1 MKIIKKTELQIDW
14 NQIKGLI
21 KDRAFTPG
29 DEIEI
34 DGCLWRVLD
43 VEDNGILIWKH
54 TGIEEFSVFNRN
66 GSNEYEGSDLQ
77 KFLQGEY
84 KDKLPAEMQELM
96 AEGGPFALSMEEIG
110 KYLPTEGERIAVD
123 NYGDTISYWTRSAYR
138 GSGGSAWNVYSAGFA
153 NYSIAAFASRC
164 APACKLLIS

>member
-84 KDKLPAEMQELM
+84 RDKLPAEMQELM

-110 KYLPTEGERIAVD
+110 EYLPTEGERIAVD
-123 NYGDTISYWTRSAYR
+123 NDGDTISYWTRSASR
-138 GSGGSAWNVYSAGFA
+138 GYGSLAWHVYSTGSALNTYATT
-153 NYSIAAFASRC
+153 ASRC

>member
-1 MKIIKKTELQIDW
+1 MKVIKRAALETNW
-14 NQIKGLI
+14 NEIKGMI
-21 KDRAFTPG
+21 QAGAFTPG

-34 DGCLWRVLD
+34 NGCLWRVLD

-84 KDKLPAEMQELM
+84 KDELPAEMQELM

-110 KYLPTEGERIAVD
+110 KYLPTEGERIAAD
-123 NYGDTISYWTRSAYR
+123 NDGDTISYWTRSAYR
-138 GSGGSAWNVYSAGFA
+138 GYGGGAWYVYSAGLATSFHA
-153 NYSIAAFASRC
+153 TLAIRC

>member
-1 MKIIKKTELQIDW
+1 MKIIKKTELQTDW
-14 NQIKGLI
+14 TGIKGLI
-21 KDRAFTPG
+21 KDRAFTKG

-43 VEDNGILIWKH
+43 VEDNSIFIWKH

-84 KDKLPAEMQELM
+84 KDELPAEMQELM

-123 NYGDTISYWTRSAYR
+123 NDGDTISYWTRSASR
-138 GSGGSAWNVYSAGFA
+138 GYGYYAWYVTSTGFAHSYSATLA
-153 NYSIAAFASRC
+153 YRC

>member
-1 MKIIKKTELQIDW
+1 MKIIKKTELQTDW
-14 NQIKGLI
+14 TGIKGLI

-34 DGCLWRVLD
+34 NGCLWRVLD

-84 KDKLPAEMQELM
+84 KDKLPTEMQELM
-96 AEGGPFALSMEEIG
+96 AEGSPFALSMEEIG
-110 KYLPTEGERIAVD
+110 EYLPTEGERIAVD
-123 NYGDTISYWTRSAYR
+123 NDGDTIYYWTRSATR
-138 GSGGSAWNVYSAGFA
+138 GSGYYAWYVYSTGHAYVSNAAHA
-153 NYSIAAFASRC
+153 NRC

>member
-1 MKIIKKTELQIDW
+1 MKIIKKTELQTDW
-14 NQIKGLI
+14 TGIKGLI
-21 KDRAFTPG
+21 KDRAFTKG

-43 VEDNGILIWKH
+43 VEDNSILIWKH

-123 NYGDTISYWTRSAYR
+123 NDGDTISYWTRSAYR
-138 GSGGSAWNVYSAGFA
+138 GYSYYAWGVNSTGYA
-153 NYSIAAFASRC
+153 NSLTAAFAYRC

>member
-1 MKIIKKTELQIDW
+1 MKVIKRAALETNW
-14 NQIKGLI
+14 NEIKGMI
-21 KDRAFTPG
+21 QAGAFTPG

-84 KDKLPAEMQELM
+84 KDKLPTEMQELM

-110 KYLPTEGERIAVD
+110 EYLPTERERIAVD
-123 NYGDTISYWTRSAYR
+123 NDGDTISYWTRSALR
-138 GSGGSAWNVYSAGFA
+138 GYGSSAWYVYSTGGATGTYATYA
-153 NYSIAAFASRC
+153 NRC

>member
-1 MKIIKKTELQIDW
+1 MKVIKRAALETNW
-14 NQIKGLI
+14 NEIKGMI
-21 KDRAFTPG
+21 QAGAFTPG

-77 KFLQGEY
+77 KFLQGE
-84 KDKLPAEMQELM
+84 
-96 AEGGPFALSMEEIG
+96 GGDQRPQGQG
-110 KYLPTEGERIAVD
+110 KETGQAVSD
-123 NYGDTISYWTRSAYR
+123 G
-138 GSGGSAWNVYSAGFA
+138 
-153 NYSIAAFASRC
+153 
-164 APACKLLIS
+164 

>member
-1 MKIIKKTELQIDW
+1 MKVIKRAALETNW
-14 NQIKGLI
+14 NEIKGMI
-21 KDRAFTPG
+21 QAGAFTPG

-84 KDKLPAEMQELM
+84 KDKLPTEMQELM

-110 KYLPTEGERIAVD
+110 EYLPTEGERIAVD
-123 NYGDTISYWTRSAYR
+123 NDGDTISYWTRSANR
-138 GSGGSAWNVYSAGFA
+138 GYGHGAWYVYSAGYA
-153 NYSIAAFASRC
+153 YGGTATTAIRC

>member
-1 MKIIKKTELQIDW
+1 MKIIKKTELQTDW
-14 NQIKGLI
+14 TGIKGLI
-21 KDRAFTPG
+21 KDGAFAKG
-29 DEIEI
+29 DEIKI
-34 DGCLWRVLD
+34 NGCLWRVLD

-110 KYLPTEGERIAVD
+110 EYLPTEGERIAVD
-123 NYGDTISYWTRSAYR
+123 NDGDTISYWTRSAYR
-138 GSGGSAWNVYSAGFA
+138 GNGSTAWYVYSAGYA
-153 NYSIAAFASRC
+153 STNIAAVAYRC
-164 APACKLLIS
+164 APACVIC

>member
-1 MKIIKKTELQIDW
+1 MKIIKKTELQTDW
-14 NQIKGLI
+14 NKIRDMIKS
-21 KDRAFTPG
+21 RAFTKG

-34 DGCLWRVLD
+34 DGSLWRVLD

-110 KYLPTEGERIAVD
+110 EYLPTEGERIAVD
-123 NYGDTISYWTRSAYR
+123 NDGDTISYWTRSANR
-138 GSGGSAWNVYSAGFA
+138 GSGYSAWYVYSTGLA
-153 NYSIAAFASRC
+153 YSSIAATASRC